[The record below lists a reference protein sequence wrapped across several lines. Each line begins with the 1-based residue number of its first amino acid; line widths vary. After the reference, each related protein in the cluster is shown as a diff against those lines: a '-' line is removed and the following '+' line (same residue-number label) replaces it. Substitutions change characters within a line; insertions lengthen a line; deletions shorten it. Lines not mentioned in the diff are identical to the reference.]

1 VSYAPLQP
9 VNFEFTSRDT
19 PQHNNLAELAFPY
32 LAGKARA
39 MMGAAHVPDDVRG
52 KLAIEAIKC
61 ATQLDGLRVIKVG
74 DKTGTRDFHVFKSNP
89 SWAVNLRT
97 WGEAGVV
104 AEGSN
109 GKSGDRGTEM
119 MFVGYPANRESDS
132 VRMWD
137 PSTNGVVTTRDVI
150 WMKRMYYTRPAD
162 AVFDVDSTPLDADA
176 RC

>member
-1 VSYAPLQP
+1 
-9 VNFEFTSRDT
+9 
-19 PQHNNLAELAFPY
+19 
-32 LAGKARA
+32 
-39 MMGAAHVPDDVRG
+39 M
-52 KLAIEAIKC
+52 
-61 ATQLDGLRVIKVG
+61 G

-119 MFVGYPANRESDS
+119 MFVGYPENRESDS

-150 WMKRMYYTRPAD
+150 WMKRIYYTRRAD
-162 AVFDVDSTPLDADA
+162 AVFNVDSTPLDADA
-176 RC
+176 KDVEDIIESNDGSNVEEVGENNEGIQTLP